1 MVDRV
6 VVRADLPRVLGEI
19 LSMLMGGTRQA
30 A

>member
-6 VVRADLPRVLGEI
+6 VARADLPEILGKL
-19 LSMLMGGTRQA
+19 LSMLMGGRRQA